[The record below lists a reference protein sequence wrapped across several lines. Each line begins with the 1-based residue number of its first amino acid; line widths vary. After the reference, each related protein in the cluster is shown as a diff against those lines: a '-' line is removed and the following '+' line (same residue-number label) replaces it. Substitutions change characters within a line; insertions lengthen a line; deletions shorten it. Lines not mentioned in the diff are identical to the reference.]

1 MSKNFHPLKVKEV
14 IAETPDTASIV
25 FEVPAD
31 NKATFA
37 YQQGQYLTLR
47 FQINGA
53 DVRRAYSMSSSPLEP
68 HLKVSVK
75 RVDKGL
81 VSNYIHDH
89 VKAGDTIEVMPPQGR
104 FYTSLDVEQRKT
116 YYLFGAGS
124 GITPLMSILKT
135 VLEAEPQSTVHLLY
149 GSRDEEHIIFKE
161 ELDALQAKYTDQL
174 IVEHTLSQPIREKAK
189 GLGGLFKKGNIQWK
203 GATGR
208 IDRQKVASF
217 LSQYPAPY
225 PHVEYFVCGPEAM
238 MRDTQ
243 AALADAGAPQGN
255 VHVEYFTTTVSEEA
269 QDAAASSATAGA
281 KVIIHLD
288 GKRHEAIL
296 EEKETLLD
304 AALRLK
310 LDPPYSCTSG
320 SCSTCMAKTL
330 NGTVK
335 MDSCF
340 ALDDE
345 EVEEGFILSC
355 QARATSSQVEI
366 TFDV

>member
-1 MSKNFHPLKVKEV
+1 MSKNFYPLQVKEV
-14 IAETPDTASIV
+14 ITETPDTASLV

-31 NKATFA
+31 RKEAFA
-37 YQQGQYLTLR
+37 YTQGQYLTLR
-47 FQINGA
+47 FQINGE
-53 DVRRAYSMSSSPLEP
+53 DVRRAYSMSSSPVEP

-89 VKAGDTIEVMPPQGR
+89 IKAGDTLEVMPPQGR
-104 FYTSLDVEQRKT
+104 FYTPLDVEQRKT

-135 VLEAEPQSTVHLLY
+135 ILEVEPQSTVHLLY
-149 GSRDEEHIIFKE
+149 GSRDEAHIIFKA

-174 IVEHTLSQPIREKAK
+174 IIEHTLSQPTREKAK
-189 GLGGLFKKGNIQWK
+189 GLGGLFKKGTIAWT

-208 IDRQKVASF
+208 IDRAKVADF
-217 LSQYPAPY
+217 LSKHPAPY

-243 AALADAGAPQGN
+243 AALSDAGAPEAN
-255 VHVEYFTTTVSEEA
+255 VHVEYFTSSTDKE
-269 QDAAASSATAGA
+269 QAAVGATADA
-281 KVIIHLD
+281 TLVIHLD
-288 GKRHEAIL
+288 GQRHEMTVG
-296 EEKETLLD
+296 EKETLLD
-304 AALRLK
+304 AALRLR
-310 LDPPYSCTSG
+310 LDAPYSCTSG

-330 NGTVK
+330 NGAVK

-345 EVEEGFILSC
+345 EVEEGFILAC
-355 QARATSSQVEI
+355 QARPTTSEVEI

>member
-14 IAETPDTASIV
+14 IQETPDTASLV

-31 NKATFA
+31 RKDAFA

-47 FQINGA
+47 FQIDGQ
-53 DVRRAYSMSSSPLEP
+53 DVRRAYSMSSSPVEP

-89 VKAGDTIEVMPPQGR
+89 VKAGDAIEVMPPQGR
-104 FYTSLDVEQRKT
+104 FYTSLDAEQRKT

-135 VLEAEPQSTVHLLY
+135 ILEVEPQSTVHLLY
-149 GSRDEEHIIFKE
+149 GSRDEEHIIFKA
-161 ELDALQAKYTDQL
+161 ELDSLQAKYTDQL
-174 IVEHTLSQPIREKAK
+174 IITHTLSQPTREKSK
-189 GLGGLFKKGNIQWK
+189 GIGGLFKKGKINWT
-203 GATGR
+203 GEVGR
-208 IDRQKVASF
+208 IDRAKVADF
-217 LSQYPAPY
+217 LSKHPAPY

-243 AALADAGAPQGN
+243 AALTDAGAPEGN
-255 VHVEYFTTTVSEEA
+255 VHVEYFSSSVSEEA
-269 QDAAASSATAGA
+269 QGAAAEGATAGA
-281 KVIIHLD
+281 TLIVHLD
-288 GKRHEAIL
+288 GKRHEMTL
-296 EEKETLLD
+296 GEKETLLD

-330 NGTVK
+330 NGSVK

-355 QARATSSQVEI
+355 QARATSSEVEI